1 MRPALPLLLA
11 LALLGGC
18 QGNVVDHWRPKTSIM
33 AGELNRFGAQGEQGA
48 CVGARLATNL
58 SVLEL
63 RRLARAAAR
72 VPEGH
77 FPGRALSLSDL
88 VFAAGLVDGE
98 GGDVRL
104 RVAEAVEGCA
114 FAAAP
119 AQTVAA
125 VPDAAAPAAPAGT
138 PPAETPAPADTSRAG
153 SVWLNLGAA
162 TSGQS
167 IAVDGLSIQERGTS
181 RQAWFRLTDPGAAAP
196 IPRSYLLQIDCQART
211 INPMALRRHGED
223 WAVTAEEDHGPNG
236 EGAAPIA
243 GGTVMEIAFLALCT

>member
-1 MRPALPLLLA
+1 MRPALPALLA

-18 QGNVVDHWRPKTSIM
+18 RGHVVDHWRPKTAIM
-33 AGELNRFGAQGEQGA
+33 SGELGRYGAQGEQGA
-48 CVGARLATNL
+48 CVGARLATSL

-72 VPEGH
+72 VPAGH
-77 FPGRALSLSDL
+77 FPGRTLSVDDL
-88 VFAAGLVDGE
+88 VFAAGLVEGE
-98 GGDVRL
+98 GAEVRT

-114 FAAAP
+114 SAAAVP
-119 AQTVAA
+119 AETVAA
-125 VPDAAAPAAPAGT
+125 VPEAATPATPA
-138 PPAETPAPADTSRAG
+138 AETPAPADTTRPG

-211 INPMALRRHGED
+211 INPMALRRHGAD
-223 WAVTAEEDHGPNG
+223 WAVTGEETHAPNG